1 MFGGLLKIC
10 LLKLISEQKE
20 LYFISYIDQT
30 WDTTIAATQ
39 FVLLQ
44 SLVETKAGSLT
55 FSKTKVLENSALFT
69 NMASKSLVNIF
80 GRDKDKLFNVLV
92 RAFPLPLVSDLV
104 EEKLWEWISYY
115 DTEKKKIMKT
125 QEEKKTFCSKSFLE

>member
-1 MFGGLLKIC
+1 MFDGLLKIC

-30 WDTTIAATQ
+30 WDTTIAATE

-69 NMASKSLVNIF
+69 NMVSKSLVNIF

>member
-1 MFGGLLKIC
+1 MFGGLSKIC

-30 WDTTIAATQ
+30 WDTTIAATE